1 VSRGRSPLSSAKNHF
16 KFGDNVK
23 RLGKLGALLIS
34 VVLIS
39 PTLAHGADSVPEQW
53 AQLSAPGAGYIGY
66 EANEAAFANSEA
78 STWINFTSDNGKYD
92 GKVTKVAI
100 CNTGTEDGCNY
111 SVYSFYRA
119 VLPVCA
125 DTADINCISEIFATD
140 ASGKKLTVES
150 ATVFPTNNPQAFAG
164 SKGLNVPR
172 GSGAALVSIPEAPH
186 AGGDKYLI
194 KTTLSAS
201 RSGEMTTFE
210 TPRLGASISA
220 VKVLEGDFFDLAT
233 ETNTAKYD
241 RVGRIQVGTTQTK
254 PINDPKPSKLCIAVS
269 TTQCAMPYSMP
280 KEIAFGFS
288 LRLNTNL
295 SGWLHGRMKNAV
307 IDYKTTNGVTNLT
320 VNANPI
326 AVPVVDVF
334 SKSDDLSDALVS
346 SYQNQFW
353 AGEAMH
359 YPITNE
365 NLGLPIL
372 DSEKTRAGM
381 KNISFKHI
389 NTNFSQSSMDNFLLW
404 LPIAKDKAAAMP
416 TQWRLGTMT
425 DNGSG
430 PVRECLDKEKAL
442 AGVVTTN
449 ATMYLDGP
457 PRYTDGS
464 LDYKVASTHYEADG
478 TTVFKGTYEL
488 IMSSALSRC
497 IYKFTAAPISATV
510 SITSENGEANTATTV
525 INEKNGWLKLGA
537 YGFTFSS
544 PTVRVKLTQEA
555 AVPVKPVAMK
565 KSSITCVKGKTSKKV
580 TAVNPKCPTGYKKK

>member
-1 VSRGRSPLSSAKNHF
+1 M
-16 KFGDNVK
+16 K
-23 RLGKLGALLIS
+23 RLGKSAALLIS
-34 VVLIS
+34 LALFA
-39 PTLAHGADSVPEQW
+39 PTLARAADPIPEQW
-53 AQLSAPGAGYIGY
+53 ASLTAPGAGYIGY
-66 EANEAAFANSEA
+66 EANEASFANTEA
-78 STWINFTSDNGKYD
+78 STWINFTSDNGKFN

-100 CNTGTEDGCNY
+100 CNTGAEDGCAFT
-111 SVYSFYRA
+111 VHSFYRA

-125 DTADINCISEIFATD
+125 DASDINCIAEIFATD
-140 ASGKKLTVES
+140 ANGKKLTVGP
-150 ATVFPTNNPQAFAG
+150 ATVFPANNPQAFAG
-164 SKGLNVPR
+164 NKALNVPR
-172 GSGAALVSIPEAPH
+172 GSGAALVSIPGAPH

-201 RSGEMTTFE
+201 RSGDAATFE

-220 VKVLEGDFFDLAT
+220 VKIIDGDFFDLVT

-241 RVGRIQVGTTQTK
+241 QVGRIQVGTTQTK
-254 PINDPKPSKLCIAVS
+254 ENVDPKASKLCVAVS
-269 TTQCAMPYSMP
+269 TTQCALPYTMP
-280 KEIAFGFS
+280 KEISFGFS

-307 IDYKTTNGVTNLT
+307 IDYKTTNGITNLT

-326 AVPVVDVF
+326 AVPVVDVW
-334 SKSDDLSDALVS
+334 SKSDDLSDAHVS
-346 SYQNQFW
+346 AYLSQFW

-365 NLGLPIL
+365 NLGQPIT
-372 DSEKTRAGM
+372 DAEKTRTGM
-381 KNISFKHI
+381 RNISFKHV

-404 LPIAKDKAAAMP
+404 LPVAKDKAAAMP

-449 ATMYLDGP
+449 STMYIDGP
-457 PRYTDGS
+457 PVFKDNT
-464 LDYKVASTHYEADG
+464 LDYKVASTHFEPDG
-478 TTVFKGTYEL
+478 TTVFKGSYEL
-488 IMSSALSRC
+488 IMSSAVARC
-497 IYKFTAAPISATV
+497 IYKFSSAPISATV

-555 AVPVKPVAMK
+555 AAPAPSPSPSESTAPVAAK
-565 KSSITCVKGKTSKKV
+565 K
-580 TAVNPKCPTGYKKK
+580 

>member
-1 VSRGRSPLSSAKNHF
+1 
-16 KFGDNVK
+16 VK
-23 RLGKLGALLIS
+23 RISKLSVLLLAVAL
-34 VVLIS
+34 VS
-39 PTLAHGADSVPEQW
+39 PTFAHSADAIPEQW
-53 AQLSAPGAGYIGY
+53 ASLIAPGAGYIGY
-66 EANEAAFANSEA
+66 EANEAAFANTEA

-100 CNTGTEDGCNY
+100 CNTGSEDGCNY

-119 VLPVCA
+119 VLPVCTDA
-125 DTADINCISEIFATD
+125 ADINCISEIFATD
-140 ASGKKLTVES
+140 ASGKKLTVGS

-164 SKGLNVPR
+164 NKALNVPR
-172 GSGAALVSIPEAPH
+172 GSGAALVSIPGAPH

-201 RSGEMTTFE
+201 RVNEQSTFE
-210 TPRLGASISA
+210 TPRLAASISA
-220 VKVLEGDFFDLAT
+220 VKIIDGDFFDLVT

-254 PINDPKPSKLCIAVS
+254 QVANPRASKLCVAVS
-269 TTQCAMPYSMP
+269 TTQCALPYSMP
-280 KEIAFGFS
+280 KEISFGFS

-307 IDYKTTNGVTNLT
+307 IDYKTTNGTTNLT

-326 AVPVVDVF
+326 AVPLVDVW
-334 SKSDDLSDALVS
+334 SKSDDLSDAHVAA
-346 SYQNQFW
+346 YQSQFW
-353 AGEAMH
+353 AGDAMH

-365 NLGLPIL
+365 NLGQPITT
-372 DSEKTRAGM
+372 DEKTRSGM
-381 KNISFKHI
+381 KNISFKHL
-389 NTNFSQSSMDNFLLW
+389 NTSFSKASMDNFLLW

-430 PVRECLDKEKAL
+430 PVKECLDKEKAL

-449 ATMYLDGP
+449 STMYLDGP
-457 PRYTDGS
+457 PTFSDNT
-464 LDYKVASTHYEADG
+464 LDYKVASTHFEPDG
-478 TTVFKGTYEL
+478 TTVFKGSYEL
-488 IMSSALSRC
+488 IMSSAVARC
-497 IYKFTAAPISATV
+497 IYKFSSAPISATV

-544 PTVRVKLTQEA
+544 PTVRVKLSQDA
-555 AVPVKPVAMK
+555 AVATPSPTPTPSPSSSATAAPVAAK
-565 KSSITCVKGKTSKKV
+565 KTSITCVKGKTIKKV
-580 TAVNPKCPTGYKKK
+580 SAINPVCPKGFKKK

>member
-1 VSRGRSPLSSAKNHF
+1 
-16 KFGDNVK
+16 VK
-23 RLGKLGALLIS
+23 RLGKFIVLLIS
-34 VVLIS
+34 VVLIA
-39 PTLAHGADSVPEQW
+39 PTLAHGADSIPEQW
-53 AQLSAPGAGYIGY
+53 APLSAPGAGYIGY

-100 CNTGTEDGCNY
+100 CNTGAEDGCAFT
-111 SVYSFYRA
+111 VHSFYRA
-119 VLPVCA
+119 VLPVCT
-125 DTADINCISEIFATD
+125 DGSDINCISEIFATD
-140 ASGKKLTVES
+140 ANGKKLAVSS
-150 ATVFPTNNPQAFAG
+150 ATVFPKDNPQAFAG
-164 SKGLNVPR
+164 NKALNVPR
-172 GSGAALVSIPEAPH
+172 GTGAALVSIPDAPH

-201 RSGEMTTFE
+201 RTNEQSGFE

-220 VKVLEGDFFDLAT
+220 VKVIEGDFFDLAT
-233 ETNTAKYD
+233 DTTTAKYD

-254 PINDPKPSKLCIAVS
+254 PINDPKPSKLCVAVS
-269 TTQCAMPYSMP
+269 NTQCAMPYSMP
-280 KEIAFGFS
+280 KEVSFGFS

-307 IDYKTTNGVTNLT
+307 IDYSTSSGVTNLT

-326 AVPVVDVF
+326 AVPLIDVW
-334 SKSDDLSDALVS
+334 SKSDDLSDAHVS
-346 SYQNQFW
+346 AYLSQFW
-353 AGEAMH
+353 GGEAMH
-359 YPITNE
+359 YPVTNE
-365 NLGLPIL
+365 NLGLPIA
-372 DSEKTRAGM
+372 DSEKTRTGM
-381 KNISFKHI
+381 KNISFKHL
-389 NTNFSQSSMDNFLLW
+389 NTNFSKSSMDNFMLW
-404 LPIAKDKAAAMP
+404 LPIAKDKAASMP

-449 ATMYLDGP
+449 STMYLDGP
-457 PRYTDGS
+457 PTYKDGT

-488 IMSSALSRC
+488 IMSSALARC

-510 SITSENGEANTATTV
+510 SITSENGEANAATTV

-555 AVPVKPVAMK
+555 APAPTPSPVATVKPAAAK
-565 KSSITCVKGKTSKKV
+565 KATITCVKGKTSKKI

>member
-1 VSRGRSPLSSAKNHF
+1 LKRIS
-16 KFGDNVK
+16 KFSI
-23 RLGKLGALLIS
+23 LLIA
-34 VVLIS
+34 VALVS
-39 PTLAHGADSVPEQW
+39 PTFAHSADSIPEQW
-53 AQLSAPGAGYIGY
+53 APLSAPGAGYIGY
-66 EANEAAFANSEA
+66 EANEAAFANTEA

-100 CNTGTEDGCNY
+100 CNTGSEDGCNY

-119 VLPVCA
+119 VLPVCTDA
-125 DTADINCISEIFATD
+125 ADINCISEIFATD
-140 ASGKKLTVES
+140 ASGKKLTVGS

-164 SKGLNVPR
+164 NKALNVPR
-172 GSGAALVSIPEAPH
+172 GSGAALVSIPGAVH

-201 RSGEMTTFE
+201 RVNEQSNFE

-220 VKVLEGDFFDLAT
+220 VKIIEGDFFDLAT
-233 ETNTAKYD
+233 DTTTAKYD

-254 PINDPKPSKLCIAVS
+254 QVADPMASKLCVAVS
-269 TTQCAMPYSMP
+269 TTQCALPYSMP
-280 KEIAFGFS
+280 KEISFGFS

-307 IDYKTTNGVTNLT
+307 IDYKTTNGITNLT

-326 AVPVVDVF
+326 AVPLVDVW
-334 SKSDDLSDALVS
+334 SKSDDLSDAHVAA
-346 SYQNQFW
+346 YQSQFW

-359 YPITNE
+359 YPMTNE
-365 NLGLPIL
+365 NLGLPIA

-381 KNISFKHI
+381 KNISFKHV
-389 NTNFSQSSMDNFLLW
+389 NTSFSKSAMDNFLLW
-404 LPIAKDKAAAMP
+404 LSIAKDKAAAMP

-430 PVRECLDKEKAL
+430 PVKECLDKEKAL

-449 ATMYLDGP
+449 STMYLDGP
-457 PRYTDGS
+457 PTFSDNT
-464 LDYKVASTHYEADG
+464 LDYKVASTHFESDG
-478 TTVFKGTYEL
+478 TTIFKGSYEL
-488 IMSSALSRC
+488 IMSSAVARC
-497 IYKFTAAPISATV
+497 IYKFSSAPISATV

-544 PTVRVKLTQEA
+544 PTVRVKLTQVA
-555 AVPVKPVAMK
+555 APTPTPSPSSSATAAPVAAK
-565 KSSITCVKGKTSKKV
+565 KTSITCVKGKTIKKV
-580 TAVNPKCPTGYKKK
+580 SAVNPVCPKGFKKK

>member
-1 VSRGRSPLSSAKNHF
+1 MKR
-16 KFGDNVK
+16 FG
-23 RLGKLGALLIS
+23 LFGALLIS
-34 VVLIS
+34 VALVA
-39 PTLAHGADSVPEQW
+39 PTLAHGADFIPEQW
-53 AQLSAPGAGYIGY
+53 APLPAPGAGYIGY
-66 EANEAAFANSEA
+66 EANEAAFANTEA

-100 CNTGTEDGCNY
+100 CNTGAEDGCTFT
-111 SVYSFYRA
+111 VHSFYRA

-125 DTADINCISEIFATD
+125 DGSDINCISEIFATD
-140 ASGKKLTVES
+140 ATGKKLTVSS
-150 ATVFPTNNPQAFAG
+150 ATVFPKDNPQAFVGNKA
-164 SKGLNVPR
+164 LNVPR
-172 GSGAALVSIPEAPH
+172 GTGAALVSIPDAPH

-201 RSGEMTTFE
+201 RTNEQSGFE

-220 VKVLEGDFFDLAT
+220 VKVIEGDFFDLAT
-233 ETNTAKYD
+233 DTTTAKYD

-254 PINDPKPSKLCIAVS
+254 PINDPKPSKLCVAVS

-280 KEIAFGFS
+280 KEVSFGFS

-307 IDYKTTNGVTNLT
+307 IDYSTTNGVTNLT

-326 AVPVVDVF
+326 AVPLIDVWT
-334 SKSDDLSDALVS
+334 KSDDLSDAHVS
-346 SYQNQFW
+346 AYLPQFW
-353 AGEAMH
+353 GGEAMH
-359 YPITNE
+359 YPVTNE
-365 NLGLPIL
+365 NLGLPIA

-381 KNISFKHI
+381 KNISFKHL
-389 NTNFSQSSMDNFLLW
+389 NTNFSKSSMDNFMLW
-404 LPIAKDKAAAMP
+404 LPVAKDKAVAMP

-449 ATMYLDGP
+449 STMYIDGP
-457 PRYTDGS
+457 PTYKDGT

-488 IMSSALSRC
+488 IMSSAVARC

-510 SITSENGEANTATTV
+510 SITSENGEANAATTV

-555 AVPVKPVAMK
+555 APAPTPSPVATVKPSAAK
-565 KSSITCVKGKTSKKV
+565 KATITCVKGKTSKKV